1 MSRVVIAVADQV
13 IVQELRSR
21 LDQSDVSV
29 EVVSIAEST
38 QEMVSAI
45 LAHRPA
51 MAFVHDQ
58 LGPGPVMQQV
68 REGRL
73 SWGRDAA
80 RTHQQRGAR
89 DQDEQQRGRDDNR
102 AALKTAR
109 KHVELRRPA
118 VPDPFSFSWK
128 RRVRVGART

>member
-58 LGPGPVMQQV
+58 LGPGPVMQLV
-68 REGRL
+68 RDLTLRNPALAVLVVTTGNTAETF
-73 SWGRDAA
+73 DAA
-80 RTHQQRGAR
+80 AGS
-89 DQDEQQRGRDDNR
+89 GS
-102 AALKTAR
+102 
-109 KHVELRRPA
+109 RR
-118 VPDPFSFSWK
+118 SF
-128 RRVRVGART
+128 G